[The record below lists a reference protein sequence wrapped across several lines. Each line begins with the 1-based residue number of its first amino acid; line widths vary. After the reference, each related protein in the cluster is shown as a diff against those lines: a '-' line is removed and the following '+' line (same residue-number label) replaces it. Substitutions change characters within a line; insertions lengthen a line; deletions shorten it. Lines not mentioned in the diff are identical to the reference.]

1 MYQPIPASW
10 PEQARRD
17 LLEAVHEQAKKNL
30 EDWTLPLRTSDV
42 KHRLLV
48 VEGAP
53 AEALLGVTEDE
64 HAVMIVVGRRGLGG
78 FARLLMGSVSY
89 RVVQESAIPV
99 VVIPPA
105 P

>member
-1 MYQPIPASW
+1 M
-10 PEQARRD
+10 
-17 LLEAVHEQAKKNL
+17 
-30 EDWTLPLRTSDV
+30 
-42 KHRLLV
+42 KHRVLV

-53 AEALLGVTEDE
+53 AEALLKVTEDE
-64 HAVMIVVGRRGLGG
+64 RAGMIVVGRRGLGG

-105 P
+105 Q